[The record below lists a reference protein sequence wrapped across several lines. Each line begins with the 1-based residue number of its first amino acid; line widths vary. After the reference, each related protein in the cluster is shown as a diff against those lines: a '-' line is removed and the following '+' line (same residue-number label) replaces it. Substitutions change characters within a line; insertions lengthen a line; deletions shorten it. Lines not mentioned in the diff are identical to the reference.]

1 MTFIIYKSAPS
12 KPLFSKA
19 EMMPKRKWIPIV
31 VGILALAGGARGIA
45 IRTGAESS
53 PAAAS
58 LPVPQAVRV
67 QEIRTEAATNGQSY
81 TGVVRARY
89 ETDLAFRVG
98 GKIVSRHVEVGQRVT
113 AGTLLFRLDPTD
125 YRLAL
130 KAAEADLSAAEAEV
144 VQATSEYDRNQQ
156 LIRRDAIS
164 ASELAKSRSAYGVA
178 IGRRDR
184 AKELLTLARNHLAY
198 CELTTDA
205 DGVVTAL
212 SAEAGQVVSE
222 GQITAR
228 LARDGE
234 REVVVSLPEN
244 RATAAK
250 TAVATV
256 TLWAA
261 PGEPHAAVLRELSP
275 IADSVTRTY
284 QARFTIEKPGPEA
297 ALGMTATIHLAPADS
312 ATGFV
317 LPLSSLHRQSDRPA
331 VWVVGRGTGRPTLTP
346 VEVREYRQESVVVA
360 DGLKAGDLVVTAG
373 VQKIDPG
380 TVVRP
385 WEQVR

>member
-1 MTFIIYKSAPS
+1 
-12 KPLFSKA
+12 
-19 EMMPKRKWIPIV
+19 MMPKKMRLPIV
-31 VGILALAGGARGIA
+31 IGILILALAAGVGGIA
-45 IRTGAESS
+45 LLTGAESS
-53 PAAAS
+53 LPTAS
-58 LPVPQAVRV
+58 PPEPQAVRV
-67 QEIRTEAATNGQSY
+67 QEVRTEVATSGQSY

-113 AGTLLFRLDPTD
+113 AGTVLFRLDATD
-125 YRLAL
+125 YQLAL

-144 VQATSEYDRNQQ
+144 VQATSEYDRSQQ
-156 LIRRDAIS
+156 LIRRDALS
-164 ASELAKSRSAYGVA
+164 ASELDKSRSAYGVA

-198 CELTTDA
+198 CQLTTDA

-212 SAEAGQVVSE
+212 SAEAGQVVAE
-222 GQITAR
+222 GQTTAK

-250 TAVATV
+250 TAMAKV

-261 PGEPHAAVLRELSP
+261 PGEPHWAVLRELSP

-284 QARFTIEKPGPEA
+284 QARFTIEKPGPEV
-297 ALGMTATIHLAPADS
+297 ALGMTATVHLAPADS

-331 VWVVGRGTGRPTLTP
+331 VWVVGREPGRPTLTP
-346 VEVREYRQESVVVA
+346 VEVREYRQESVLVA
-360 DGLKAGDLVVTAG
+360 AGLKAGDLVVTAG

-380 TVVRP
+380 MVVRP